1 MVVINSLIGIQGKH
15 EPRRSTTLPEH
26 IPVSAQFSSYHPPPT
41 PSLFFSS
48 LSPSL
53 SSSSSSLSS
62 SSYDDADDVRKDS
75 VKSAGQLK
83 GRNDGTE
90 YPTPQ
95 GVTGYS
101 LTFPALCGERLVII
115 IIIITM
121 VLLTVSM
128 KAVLKKP
135 ELF

>member
-26 IPVSAQFSSYHPPPT
+26 IPVSAQFSPYPPHPPT
-41 PSLFFSS
+41 VFSS